1 MTLRDGLDLVL
12 VDPDR
17 MPRTGTALLLRSWGH
32 RVVAVAD
39 DARTG
44 CVAIRE
50 RRPDVALVDLL
61 IPGGPESLLRAA
73 EAVGTH
79 VVLFLGQPPPRT
91 LAAALA
97 SGAHGL
103 ALKSAD
109 PEELREA
116 ISAAGRGQRYV
127 AAGVESLVARRR
139 RGDSGLSNRER
150 EVLQLLADGLTGAQA
165 STRLS
170 VSPETLRTHVR
181 NAMRRL
187 GATTRVRAV
196 AIALARRD
204 INP

>member
-1 MTLRDGLDLVL
+1 MTLRGGLDLVL

-17 MPRTGTALLLRSWGH
+17 MPRTGTGLLLRSWGH
-32 RVVAVAD
+32 RVVGVAD

-44 CVAIRE
+44 CDAIRD
-50 RRPDVALVDLL
+50 RRPHVALVDLL
-61 IPGGPESLLRAA
+61 TPGGPAPLLRAA
-73 EAVGTH
+73 EAVGAH
-79 VVLFLGQPPPRT
+79 VVLFLGQPAPRA
-91 LAAALA
+91 LEAALA

-116 ISAAGRGQRYV
+116 ISATGRGQRYV
-127 AAGVESLVARRR
+127 APGVEALVAHRRAGAR
-139 RGDSGLSNRER
+139 VLSNRER
-150 EVLQLLADGLTGAQA
+150 EVLQLLADGLTGEQA
-165 STRLS
+165 SRRLV

-187 GATTRVRAV
+187 GARTRVRAV

-204 INP
+204 ISP